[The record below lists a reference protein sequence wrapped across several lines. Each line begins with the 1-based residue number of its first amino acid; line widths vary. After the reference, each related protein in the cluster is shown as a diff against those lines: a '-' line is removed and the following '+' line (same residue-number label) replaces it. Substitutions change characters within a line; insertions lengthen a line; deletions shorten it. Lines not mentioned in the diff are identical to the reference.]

1 MLEHFRFI
9 SQGFE
14 RNGTSKLMLAWQLA
28 NISLNIFFCLT
39 FAIKIVKV

>member
-14 RNGTSKLMLAWQLA
+14 RKGTSKLMLAWQLA
-28 NISLNIFFCLT
+28 NISLNIFFVLLLQL
-39 FAIKIVKV
+39 K

>member
-28 NISLNIFFCLT
+28 NILLNIFFVLLLQL
-39 FAIKIVKV
+39 K

>member
-14 RNGTSKLMLAWQLA
+14 RKGTSKLMLAWQLA
-28 NISLNIFFCLT
+28 NISLNFFFVLLLQL
-39 FAIKIVKV
+39 K